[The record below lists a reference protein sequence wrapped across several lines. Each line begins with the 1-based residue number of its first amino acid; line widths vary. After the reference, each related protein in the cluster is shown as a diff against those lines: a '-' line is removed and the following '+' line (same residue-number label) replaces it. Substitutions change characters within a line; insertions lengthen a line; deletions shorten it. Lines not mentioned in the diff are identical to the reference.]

1 MNMKFAS
8 NSQEQS
14 KSFSI
19 DEIHRMDNSELYVI
33 LRASKD
39 VRSSTIAFSELN
51 RRMQSGSNDEG
62 TQS

>member
-14 KSFSI
+14 RSFSF

-33 LRASKD
+33 LRTSQD

-51 RRMQSGSNDEG
+51 RRMQSGSNGQD